1 MGQERRAEPTGNN
14 GVYQQRE
21 VLDTSRF
28 KSAEL
33 SPWAMRECINKEVL
47 DTGRVK
53 SAELS
58 PRAMRECKHKK
69 W

>member
-1 MGQERRAEPTGNN
+1 MQNRAHGQRGSASTKSSARLWWGQECRAEPTGNE
-14 GVYQQRE
+14 GVYQQR
-21 VLDTSRF
+21 
-28 KSAEL
+28 
-33 SPWAMRECINKEVL
+33 EVL

-58 PRAMRECKHKK
+58 PQAMRECKHKE